1 MKQTSGY
8 FIHRALSTYLNTV
21 IEAGCTLQRISKSPL
36 EQTIAELHCAVRSG
50 LVPGSLV
57 IFATKFSS
65 KEARS
70 GEAGLA
76 QIACSTRVRRR
87 GKPALP

>member
-1 MKQTSGY
+1 MKQTYGD

-21 IEAGCTLQRISKSPL
+21 IEAGCTLQRIIKPQF
-36 EQTIAELHCAVRSG
+36 EQTIAELHCAVRYG
-50 LVPGSLV
+50 LVPGSIV

-76 QIACSTRVRRR
+76 QIA
-87 GKPALP
+87 